1 MRPRV
6 GARRS
11 AAQVHVSAIDNPI
24 TVALAGQPNVGKS
37 TVFNMLTGLSQH
49 VGNWPGKTIEQKIG
63 VVDVNGISL
72 QLVDL
77 PGTYSLTANS
87 EEERIARDFI
97 LRQRPDAVVVIVN
110 AATLERNLYLIA
122 ELLALPAPLVIG
134 LNMTDVA
141 ERHGIYIEPHVLAA
155 ALGMPVVPLVASKN
169 QGLRELVEAVRC
181 VLDHATA
188 CAPECRLCTPTA
200 PARPTLTAEHLA
212 VLTEVHQL
220 IGGKVPEP
228 YPEDWAAL
236 KLLEGDVEITRLMRQ
251 AAADVWDQIHAL
263 LMQHEDAYLDIVGG
277 RYQWIERMM
286 RVAVLQPRAGIV
298 CLTDRVDKIATHPLW
313 GLMLLCGMLGLVFG
327 LTYTVA
333 LPIVD
338 WLDKVVVA
346 SLAEWVRAAL
356 ADAPAWLSGLVVDG
370 LIGGAGTVLTFLPIL
385 IVFFVV
391 LGVLED
397 IGYLARAAYV
407 MDRFMHWMGLHGRS
421 FLPLFLGF
429 GCNVPAVMGARIVEE
444 HRARLL
450 TILLTPLVPCA
461 ARLAVVAFLAP
472 AFFGG
477 AAALVTWGL
486 VVVNVVILAFTGI
499 AINRLA
505 FKGAHTAFIMEMPLY
520 HMPNARTIG
529 LFVWHN
535 VREFVRKAGTLI
547 LLMSTIVWVFSML
560 PGGDVEQSWL
570 AELGRRLEP
579 VGQLVGLS
587 DWRLIVA
594 LLTSFIAKENAIATL
609 GILYGSSTSGVGL
622 SEQVATTL
630 TSAAALAF
638 LVVQMLFIPC
648 LATVA
653 VIKQETASWRWT
665 TYSVGLM
672 LVISLAMGVL
682 VYQVGR
688 WL

>member
-1 MRPRV
+1 MNKTIGDRQQLHLPGASPTFHRSGRHAQSDFPPQSWARQEV

-188 CAPECRLCTPTA
+188 CAPECRLCTPPA

-220 IGGKVPEP
+220 IGGKVPKP

-407 MDRFMHWMGLHGRS
+407 MDRFMH
-421 FLPLFLGF
+421 
-429 GCNVPAVMGARIVEE
+429 
-444 HRARLL
+444 
-450 TILLTPLVPCA
+450 
-461 ARLAVVAFLAP
+461 
-472 AFFGG
+472 
-477 AAALVTWGL
+477 
-486 VVVNVVILAFTGI
+486 
-499 AINRLA
+499 
-505 FKGAHTAFIMEMPLY
+505 
-520 HMPNARTIG
+520 
-529 LFVWHN
+529 
-535 VREFVRKAGTLI
+535 
-547 LLMSTIVWVFSML
+547 
-560 PGGDVEQSWL
+560 
-570 AELGRRLEP
+570 
-579 VGQLVGLS
+579 
-587 DWRLIVA
+587 
-594 LLTSFIAKENAIATL
+594 
-609 GILYGSSTSGVGL
+609 
-622 SEQVATTL
+622 
-630 TSAAALAF
+630 
-638 LVVQMLFIPC
+638 
-648 LATVA
+648 
-653 VIKQETASWRWT
+653 
-665 TYSVGLM
+665 
-672 LVISLAMGVL
+672 
-682 VYQVGR
+682 
-688 WL
+688 